1 MTTLSVKLPDKL
13 VADLD
18 RAAKA
23 QRKTRTAFVR
33 ETLEQKA
40 GAVHPK
46 TGTSLLDR
54 TENLCGIAASGLGDL
69 SSNPKYLEDLAK

>member
-23 QRKTRTAFVR
+23 QRKSRAAFVR
-33 ETLEQKA
+33 ETLEQKT
-40 GAVHPK
+40 GAVRPK
-46 TGTSLLDR
+46 TGPSLLDR
-54 TENLCGIAASGLGDL
+54 TKNLCGIATSGFGDL